1 MLASLIAG
9 TVLGLSAGL
18 SPGPLMSFLI
28 SQTLKHGVKEGVK
41 VAFAPF
47 ISDVPII
54 LIATFVLTRLAA
66 FRAVLGL
73 ISLLG
78 GLFVSYLA
86 YESFRTSRLDTS
98 IEDAVPQSLSKGA
111 IVNALNPHPYLF
123 WLSVGAPMI
132 IKAWAASPLTAAAF
146 VMGFYAC
153 LTGAKIGLAVLVGK
167 SRQLLMGRAYGYLMR
182 VLGVLLAIFAFLLF
196 RDGLGLLGL
205 LR

>member
-47 ISDVPII
+47 ITDVPII

-98 IEDAVPQSLSKGA
+98 LQDAVPQSLSKGA

-146 VMGFYAC
+146 VTGFYAC